1 MSKLADWI
9 IARVTRRPPDFVI
22 GGQEKPYLRRWWLI
36 PRNRFFNVYLHQ
48 FLRSDDDRALHDHPW
63 ANASILLRGGYIE
76 HTIDAGGIH
85 RKRLLEAVAV
95 RVRLTGKIAHRVELL
110 TQYVRRP
117 AGVQLNERVS
127 EIAHIEPAPCW
138 TIFITGPRYRE
149 WGFHCPEQ
157 GWIPWQR
164 FVDERDIG
172 STGKGCDA

>member
-1 MSKLADWI
+1 MSKIADWI
-9 IARVTRRPPDFVI
+9 ISRVTRRPPDFII
-22 GGQEKPYLRRWWLI
+22 GGHENPYLRRWWLI

-63 ANASILLRGGYIE
+63 ANASILLRGSYLE

-85 RKRLLEAVAV
+85 RKRLLSAGAV

-110 TQYVRRP
+110 PDRYVEFRTVSGP
-117 AGVQLNERVS
+117 MVRVDTGS
-127 EIAHIEPAPCW
+127 PLTCW

-164 FVDERDIG
+164 FVDERDVG
-172 STGKGCDA
+172 ATGKGCDA